1 MSDEGPDDML
11 PSTSTRGL
19 DTSGHRLEFMIG
31 DNVLPYEMTVYQAV
45 QQFGSTPT
53 MFDLTTEDSDSR
65 NNSVMMYGS
74 PGIWARIH
82 TIYYRPVTTGSADG
96 SNSSQSTSQSKIFKM
111 SNKFIVNF
119 PQNENN
125 MRKIVRNVNKNYF
138 TLHTAS
144 FNCSTHLNLTEKTN
158 NSILLLFQA
167 RVKKAKKAM
176 EARVQTK
183 VNVKLQMNYGTKA
196 THQPYKIH

>member
-144 FNCSTHLNLTEKTN
+144 FNCSTHFNLTEKTN
-158 NSILLLFQA
+158 NSILLLFQV

>member
-119 PQNENN
+119 PQNEN
-125 MRKIVRNVNKNYF
+125 VRNVNKNY
-138 TLHTAS
+138 LYS
-144 FNCSTHLNLTEKTN
+144 
-158 NSILLLFQA
+158 A
-167 RVKKAKKAM
+167 RQYYSSLIYQKSM
-176 EARVQTK
+176 
-183 VNVKLQMNYGTKA
+183 
-196 THQPYKIH
+196 

>member
-111 SNKFIVNF
+111 SIKFIVNF

-125 MRKIVRNVNKNYF
+125 IRKIVRNVNKNYF

-144 FNCSTHLNLTEKTN
+144 FNCSTHFNLTEKTN
-158 NSILLLFQA
+158 NSILLLFQV
-167 RVKKAKKAM
+167 RVKKAKKVT
-176 EARVQTK
+176 EARVQIK

>member
-82 TIYYRPVTTGSADG
+82 TIYHRPVTTRSADG
-96 SNSSQSTSQSKIFKM
+96 SNSSQSTSQSKIFLPLIFFPCMMYARIDKQ
-111 SNKFIVNF
+111 NLRQLKFNH
-119 PQNENN
+119 
-125 MRKIVRNVNKNYF
+125 KININSYLTCIYHV
-138 TLHTAS
+138 LHGIS
-144 FNCSTHLNLTEKTN
+144 L
-158 NSILLLFQA
+158 I
-167 RVKKAKKAM
+167 
-176 EARVQTK
+176 
-183 VNVKLQMNYGTKA
+183 Y
-196 THQPYKIH
+196 I